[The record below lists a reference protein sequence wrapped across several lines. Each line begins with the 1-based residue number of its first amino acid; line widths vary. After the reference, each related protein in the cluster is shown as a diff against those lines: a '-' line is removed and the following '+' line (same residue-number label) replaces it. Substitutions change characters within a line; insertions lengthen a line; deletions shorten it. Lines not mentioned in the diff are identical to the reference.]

1 MAASQGHVT
10 SSRRLYLDK
19 NGKAV
24 DENDPTGVELF
35 ATAGSPIQFARA
47 QEVGLIDDTGNLRPD
62 LFGMTL
68 HPAPAAAATGEAND
82 FGKVSSPSAS
92 KPAKKESKEQ

>member
-1 MAASQGHVT
+1 MAQGHVT

-24 DENDPTGVELF
+24 DENDPAAVELF
-35 ATAGSPIQFARA
+35 ASAGSPIPFARA

-62 LFGMTL
+62 LFGMSYL
-68 HPAPAAAATGEAND
+68 PAPAKTVADEEND
-82 FGKVSSPSAS
+82 FGKVSASKSAS
-92 KPAKKESKEQ
+92 PAKTQSKEQ